1 MKTTSQVINIVDV
14 DRFDAIEGY
23 KSHLFPIF
31 SLYFLKLYFIEYD
44 NKGRK
49 MCMNKQC
56 KIVMAPI
63 THITFNKANICNT
76 NNHKIFLTLH
86 FLKARLFYN

>member
-1 MKTTSQVINIVDV
+1 MINIVDV

-23 KSHLFPIF
+23 KSHIFPIF

-44 NKGRK
+44 NNERI

-63 THITFNKANICNT
+63 AFNKANICNT

-86 FLKARLFYN
+86 FLNARLLYN